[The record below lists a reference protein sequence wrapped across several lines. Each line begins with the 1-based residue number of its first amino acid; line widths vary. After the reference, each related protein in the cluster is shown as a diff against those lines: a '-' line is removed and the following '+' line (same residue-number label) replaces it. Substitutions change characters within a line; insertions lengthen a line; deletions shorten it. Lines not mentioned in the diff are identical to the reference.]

1 MGRQSNFEAYRIVC
15 ILLIVIMHTFGMG
28 TGQLNTQLGIFIN
41 VIGNIGVT
49 GFVLLSGY
57 FGIQL
62 KTKKLAKMDL
72 MLIFWS
78 LASYSSLF
86 LNHEIS
92 QEFGLKALVTC
103 IIPVISHKY
112 WFISAYFCLCILSP
126 FINEYLEMIDKK
138 RHRQLI
144 LGAGVLFLLLPTVFF
159 FDQTGDGG
167 KGIVNMV
174 LAYIIGRYIGMYYR
188 DKKCSFGKLMG
199 LFLATVAVNFM
210 LNDGV
215 FLAAGSQANY
225 FARDN
230 SLLTM
235 AQAVLLLL
243 MFMQWKCE
251 NKIINILAVNVLA
264 VYILEDTIKIH
275 LQTFIPY
282 TDYMGQAY
290 YLPIVLGVGILVF
303 VLAVALE
310 GVRKL
315 FFNKAENLVID
326 KIGNRVEKWTR

>member
-15 ILLIVIMHTFGMG
+15 ILLIVIMHTFGSG
-28 TGQLNTQLGIFIN
+28 VGQLNTQLGIFIN

-57 FGIQL
+57 FGIRL
-62 KTKKLAKMDL
+62 KGKKLAKMDL

-78 LASYSSLF
+78 LAAYGSLF
-86 LNHEIS
+86 LNAGIS
-92 QEFGLKALVTC
+92 ADFSMKALLTC

-126 FINEYLEMIDKK
+126 FINEYLEKIDKK

-144 LGAGVLFLLLPTVFF
+144 LGSGVLFLLLPTVFF

-167 KGIVNMV
+167 KGIVNMI
-174 LAYIIGRYIGMYYR
+174 LSYIIGRYIGTYHR
-188 DKKCSFGKLMG
+188 DRKFSTGKLLG
-199 LFLATVAVNFM
+199 LLLGTAVFNFI
-210 LNDGV
+210 LNDGMY
-215 FLAAGSQANY
+215 LAAGSRANY

-235 AQAVLLLL
+235 IQAVLLLL
-243 MFMQWKCE
+243 LFMQWKCE
-251 NKIINILAVNVLA
+251 NKIINFLAANVLA
-264 VYILEDTIKIH
+264 VYILEDTIKMH
-275 LQTFIPY
+275 LQTIVPY
-282 TDYMGQAY
+282 MDYMEEKY
-290 YLPIVLGVGILVF
+290 YLLVVLAVGIVVF
-303 VLAVALE
+303 ILAVALE
-310 GVRKL
+310 GIRKL
-315 FFNKAENLVID
+315 FFDKAENLAID

>member
-15 ILLIVIMHTFGMG
+15 ILLIVIMHTFGFG
-28 TGQLNTQLGIFIN
+28 VGQLNTQLGIFIN

-57 FGIQL
+57 FGIRL
-62 KTKKLAKMDL
+62 KGKKLAKMDL

-78 LASYSSLF
+78 LAAYGSLF
-86 LNHEIS
+86 LNTGIS
-92 QEFGLKALVTC
+92 QNFSLKSLVTC

-126 FINEYLEMIDKK
+126 FINEYLEKIDRK

-167 KGIVNMV
+167 KGVVNMI
-174 LAYIIGRYIGMYYR
+174 LAYIIGRYIGMYHR
-188 DKKCSFGKLMG
+188 DRKISAGRLFG
-199 LFLATVAVNFM
+199 LFAGTVAVNFI
-210 LNDGV
+210 LNDGMY
-215 FLAAGSQANY
+215 LAAGSQANY

-230 SLLTM
+230 SLFTM

-251 NKIINILAVNVLA
+251 NRIINILAANVLA
-264 VYILEDTIKIH
+264 VYILEDTIKMH
-275 LQTFIPY
+275 LQTVIPY
-282 TDYMGQAY
+282 TDYMEQTF
-290 YLPIVLGVGILVF
+290 YLLVVLAVSIVVF
-303 VLAVALE
+303 ILAVALE
-310 GVRKL
+310 AIRKL
-315 FFNKAENLVID
+315 IFDKAENLVID
-326 KIGNRVEKWTR
+326 KIGNRVAKWTR